1 MRAHRWTDSSINST
15 NQRSALSAPL
25 SAVPL
30 AALHCLLT
38 LAPHA
43 RPQSAAFGCFASCTT
58 VCGATAAQTA
68 ASASVLRSSRLTHRT
83 PPLRFSRVECTL
95 AVDRGTSVVDRLW
108 RYAAHALCK
117 HTIWHSSRRWARLT
131 SMRCSR
137 TVSLRHLTSAGTTTS
152 GWCFSHR
159 VTSRQVRL
167 EFSNARDCAAVEKE
181 LPIAFTA
188 VLPLCA
194 LT

>member
-1 MRAHRWTDSSINST
+1 VRAHRWTDSSINST

-83 PPLRFSRVECTL
+83 APLRFARVTGMHESWPL
-95 AVDRGTSVVDRLW
+95 AIDRGTSVVSRLW
-108 RYAAHALCK
+108 VSVCSSCPVQAHYLAFVSSMGASYIDAVLTDRVASPPDLSRYYDE
-117 HTIWHSSRRWARLT
+117 RLVLLPP
-131 SMRCSR
+131 SYFP
-137 TVSLRHLTSAGTTTS
+137 S
-152 GWCFSHR
+152 G
-159 VTSRQVRL
+159 TSRVL
-167 EFSNARDCAAVEKE
+167 ECA
-181 LPIAFTA
+181 
-188 VLPLCA
+188 
-194 LT
+194 